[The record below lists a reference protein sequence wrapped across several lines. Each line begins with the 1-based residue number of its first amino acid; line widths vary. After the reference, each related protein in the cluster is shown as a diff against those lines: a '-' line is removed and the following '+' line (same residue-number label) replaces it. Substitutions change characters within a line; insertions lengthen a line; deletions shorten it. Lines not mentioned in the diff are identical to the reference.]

1 MERSEI
7 AILIPCFNEEKTIS
21 KIITEVNKYGVPI
34 VINDKSTDKTL
45 TIIKQAKEKLYIL
58 VIQKILDMKK
68 VYN

>member
-1 MERSEI
+1 MFALERSEI

-45 TIIKQAKEKLYIL
+45 TIYKAS
-58 VIQKILDMKK
+58 
-68 VYN
+68 